1 MKKIILLSLILINL
15 IFTNL
20 YAQPDGYYKNFP
32 YYEMDRIKPLID
44 NIYDI
49 RYGVRN
55 ARKNNFS
62 KFYFLITHDFE
73 EKLNDKA
80 FNDYNEYL
88 ISIRKE
94 VFEYDYVIENI
105 YIDHDL
111 MMVKLINSH

>member
-1 MKKIILLSLILINL
+1 M
-15 IFTNL
+15 
-20 YAQPDGYYKNFP
+20 
-32 YYEMDRIKPLID
+32 D
-44 NIYDI
+44 NIYSI

>member
-1 MKKIILLSLILINL
+1 MKKIILLGL
-15 IFTNL
+15 IFVNIL
-20 YAQPDGYYKNFP
+20 YAEPDGYYQKIPF
-32 YYEMDRIKPLID
+32 YEMDRIKPLMD
-44 NIYDI
+44 NIYSI

-105 YIDHDL
+105 YIDNDL
-111 MMVKLINSH
+111 MLVKLINSH